1 MSVVEAKRRSITVLL
16 VWLFGPIV
24 WTAHF
29 FMMYG
34 TAAALC
40 MGLARDSAA
49 GQSRLIA
56 VVLTVLAIALL
67 LCFAAWQLVG
77 YRRNLSDGPVDAA
90 LLFMRTTAIALAILA
105 LIGVVWVAV
114 PAMVLSP
121 CGDVG

>member
-1 MSVVEAKRRSITVLL
+1 MEAKRRSITVLL

-34 TAAALC
+34 TAAAFC
-40 MGLARDSAA
+40 TGLAAGSTA

-77 YRRNLSDGPVDAA
+77 YRRDLSDGSVNDTP